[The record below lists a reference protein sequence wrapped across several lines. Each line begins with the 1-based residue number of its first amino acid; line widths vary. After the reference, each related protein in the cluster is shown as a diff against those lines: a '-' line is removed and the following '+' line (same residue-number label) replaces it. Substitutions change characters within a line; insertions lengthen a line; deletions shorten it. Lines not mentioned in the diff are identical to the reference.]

1 MRAQAAGMCANCYLV
16 EVLLATSSRIIILN
30 DVIWN
35 DVGRDVASCV
45 YDY

>member
-1 MRAQAAGMCANCYLV
+1 MRAYAAGICANCYLV
-16 EVLLATSSRIIILN
+16 EDKVSRIIIWN

>member
-1 MRAQAAGMCANCYLV
+1 VRQLLPGRGAADKV
-16 EVLLATSSRIIILN
+16 SRIIIWN

-45 YDY
+45 YAY

>member
-1 MRAQAAGMCANCYLV
+1 MCANCYLA
-16 EVLLATSSRIIILN
+16 EVLLTTSRIIIWN